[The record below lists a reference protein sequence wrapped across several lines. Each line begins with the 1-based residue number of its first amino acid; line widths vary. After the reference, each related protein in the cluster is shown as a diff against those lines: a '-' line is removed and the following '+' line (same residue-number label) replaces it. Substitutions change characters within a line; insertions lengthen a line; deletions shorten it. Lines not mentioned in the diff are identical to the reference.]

1 MRIVLEREEKDI
13 LLLFIAHNTG
23 FFMDLKPPNGFFL

>member
-13 LLLFIAHNTG
+13 LLLFIAHNTVFFYG
-23 FFMDLKPPNGFFL
+23 FKTS